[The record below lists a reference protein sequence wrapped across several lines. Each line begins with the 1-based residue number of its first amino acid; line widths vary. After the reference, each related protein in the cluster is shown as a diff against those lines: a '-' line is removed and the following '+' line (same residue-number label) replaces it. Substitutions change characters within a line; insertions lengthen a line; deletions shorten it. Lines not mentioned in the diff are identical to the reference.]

1 MKRSSPPHKLV
12 LLALMAAM
20 WNSTPAQA
28 IIVFSEQGPLQQ
40 STNPGDGS
48 GWDLHG
54 FLGQTTLIP
63 ISPHYGINAAHFGTF
78 GPGDT
83 VSFDQ
88 GPNDGSYTIASE
100 AFLDS
105 EAGTDLRLF
114 RIEESFEAWA
124 PLFTGDSEVGMDLT
138 VFGRGRRA
146 GEEVFVNGH
155 LKGWK
160 WGSFASGRPLSWG
173 RNTVADLTESDTLL
187 SFSFNAES
195 GQGIGAE
202 GDSGGGVF
210 VSDQDQW
217 KLAGINLAVDG
228 PFGFSNDDPDFNAA
242 LFDRGG
248 LWQGPQGN
256 RTFIRN
262 RGVDQPARTF
272 STRISPRFDWIRSVV
287 MTGDLTNDGRI
298 GLDDIHLLQ
307 QVIRDGDGEWFYDF
321 TDDGAVGDDDLAYYI
336 EQIANTVFGDATL
349 SGSVGLRDAS
359 VLLSNFGR
367 EGTFYWGD
375 GDFNND
381 GVVDGKDLRIL
392 LDNWSGS
399 LPPPE
404 NLVAMTSTAIPEP
417 ATVPLLLAAAAGLML
432 RRRRDNFADCVRVQR
447 LIHARAEQS

>member
-1 MKRSSPPHKLV
+1 MKRSPCCHRLA
-12 LLALMAAM
+12 LLALVLVFGF
-20 WNSTPAQA
+20 SPPTQA
-28 IIVFSEQGPLQQ
+28 VIVFSPEGPIQQ
-40 STNPGDGS
+40 TTNPGDGS
-48 GWDLHG
+48 GWELHG

-83 VSFDQ
+83 VSFAE
-88 GPNDGSYTIASE
+88 GPNEGTYTITSE

-114 RIEESFEAWA
+114 RIDESFEAWA
-124 PLFTGDSEVGMDLT
+124 PLFTGNSEVGMDLT

-146 GEEVFVNGH
+146 GEEVLVNDD
-155 LKGWK
+155 LKGWE

-173 RNTVADLTESDTLL
+173 RNTIADLVEGDTLL
-187 SFSFNAES
+187 SFAFNAEP

-321 TDDGAVGDDDLAYYI
+321 TEDGAVGDDDLAHYI
-336 EQIANTVFGDATL
+336 EQIADMVFGDATL

-392 LDNWSGS
+392 LDNWGGS

-404 NLVAMTSTAIPEP
+404 NLAAMASTTIPEP
-417 ATVPLLLAAAAGLML
+417 ANFPVLLAAAAGLLL
-432 RRRRDNFADCVRVQR
+432 RRHQDAFADRLRIQR
-447 LIHARAEQS
+447 FINHRPQA